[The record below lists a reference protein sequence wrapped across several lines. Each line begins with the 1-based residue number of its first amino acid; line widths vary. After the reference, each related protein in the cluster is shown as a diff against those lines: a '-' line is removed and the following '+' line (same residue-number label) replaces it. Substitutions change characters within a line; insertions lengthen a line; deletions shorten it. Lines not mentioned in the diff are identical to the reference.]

1 MLKELLKPEIQD
13 LIDGHL
19 WNDLKAVLESWPAP
33 EIAELLLDI
42 PKSNRVLLFRSLPR
56 ELSSEVFSHFEPDQQ
71 NAFLYEMTDQETR
84 ELLSDMSPDDRTELL
99 EELPSEVTRTIMNL
113 LSAEDFREALQ
124 LLGYPEDSIGRQM
137 TPDFVAI
144 RPNWTVKD
152 ALAHI
157 RKYGKH
163 SETVNR
169 VYVTDSSGRLID
181 DILLRNIILASE
193 DDKIDTLMDFNVVSI
208 SAFDDQEEAV
218 HLLEK
223 YDIAAIPVVDSK
235 GHLIGIVTFDDIFD
249 IQEEEATEDFQKIG
263 AINPVDQSYLS
274 ASIWRLWGKRFPW
287 LLVLLLMNF
296 LTAGVINKYEDVL
309 SSATVLAAFIPLL
322 IGTAGNSGTQSA
334 TLIIRSLAIGDVEI
348 SNWFKVV
355 SKELLVG
362 LMLGSILGLVVY
374 FGGFLGG
381 ANETKIAVIIS
392 LSMIILVVWAN
403 IIGCLLP
410 IILAKI
416 KLDPAVIS
424 GPFIATII
432 DVTGMLVYFNIAMLV
447 LSS

>member
-144 RPNWTVKD
+144 RPNWTVKE

-309 SSATVLAAFIPLL
+309 SSAAVLAAFIPLL

-355 SKELLVG
+355 LKELLVG

-392 LSMIILVVWAN
+392 SSMIILVVWAN

-432 DVTGMLVYFNIAMLV
+432 DVTGMLVYFNIAILV